1 MYSPKKAAIGFIFVT
16 LFLDVVGWGLI
27 IPVIPSLV
35 SHLKGVPINEA
46 SSHGALLLFGYACM
60 QFFFAPVMGNL
71 SDRYGRRPVLLLS
84 LLGFTID
91 YLLLA
96 WAPTFGW
103 LLVGRIIAGIAGSSV
118 STAAAYISD
127 VSTIET
133 RAKSFGM
140 MGAAFG
146 LGFIVGPALGGL
158 LAGWGIRAPF
168 YAAAFL
174 CLLNGLYGYFI
185 LPESL
190 SLENRR
196 KFEWKR
202 ANPFGAF
209 KVFQS
214 HPSIAGLGIVYF
226 LIHVGAQAV
235 QSNWTYFTMYRFDWK
250 ERTVGLSLA
259 VMGITV
265 ALVQSILIRIINPK
279 LGNEKSIYWGLSF
292 YTLGLSLFAFAS
304 QGWMMFLFLIP
315 YCLGGIAGPS
325 LQSSLAS
332 RLPPNVQGELQGA
345 LTSVMSLTAILGPL
359 VMNNLFYL
367 FTTRVSSLHF
377 PGVSFLLGSVLMFSA
392 LIISY
397 KTLIREN
404 TKLM

>member
-1 MYSPKKAAIGFIFVT
+1 MLSQRKAAIGFIFIT

-27 IPVIPSLV
+27 IPVMPSLV

-46 SSHGALLLFGYACM
+46 SSHGALLLFGYASM

-84 LLGFTID
+84 LLGFTVD

-103 LLVGRIIAGIAGSSV
+103 LLAGRIIAGIAGSSV

-168 YAAAFL
+168 YAAALL

-190 SLENRR
+190 PVENRR

-202 ANPFGAF
+202 ANPFGAL

-214 HPSIAGLGIVYF
+214 HPSIAGLGLVYF

-235 QSNWTYFTMYRFDWK
+235 QSNWTYFTMYRFNWK
-250 ERTVGLSLA
+250 ESTVGLSMA
-259 VMGITV
+259 VMGVTV
-265 ALVQSILIRIINPK
+265 ALVQSMLIRIINPR

-292 YTLGLSLFAFAS
+292 YVVGLTLFSFAS
-304 QGWMMFLFLIP
+304 QGWMMFLFLVP

-345 LTSVMSLTAILGPL
+345 LTSMMSLTAIIGPL
-359 VMNNLFYL
+359 VMNNLFYY
-367 FTTRVSSLHF
+367 FTTSASNLHF
-377 PGVSFLLGSVLMFSA
+377 PGVSFLLGATLMLSA

-397 KTLIREN
+397 KTLHKER
-404 TKLM
+404 TKLI